1 MKNNKGFS
9 LVELI
14 VVVAIMAVLIGILA
28 PAYLGYVEKTRKGTD
43 ENTAEEVRAAVEK
56 ALAGDID
63 VYDEVAAAAS
73 TGTVSYTWTDGVA
86 IKTGDAAAA
95 PGTKLAASLEEVFGS
110 KTFKMNSKAYK
121 NKTLTVTISSSGTT
135 AFEVTATL
143 NGKTI
148 K

>member
-14 VVVAIMAVLIGILA
+14 VVVAIMAVLIGVLA

-43 ENTAEEVRAAVEK
+43 ENAAEEVRGAIEK

-63 VYDEVAAAAS
+63 VYDEVKAAMG
-73 TGTVSYTWTDGVA
+73 TGTSVVYTVTDGSPISA
-86 IKTGDAAAA
+86 MGGINLST
-95 PGTKLAASLEEVFGS
+95 SLQEVFGT
-110 KTFKMNSKAYK
+110 KNFEMKSKAYDGQ
-121 NKTLTVTISSSGTT
+121 TCTVTIQNAGGN
-135 AFEVTATL
+135 AFEVHCTL
-143 NGKTI
+143 GTKTI